1 MQNNASLLSAFTT
14 KKMKLCQDVELPS
27 KLLCGIKT
35 SSLLISFGKTFECVR
50 APIFTSSKPFA
61 KETEQI
67 NAVLLYKTKQL

>member
-1 MQNNASLLSAFTT
+1 
-14 KKMKLCQDVELPS
+14 
-27 KLLCGIKT
+27 
-35 SSLLISFGKTFECVR
+35 LLISFGKTFECVR